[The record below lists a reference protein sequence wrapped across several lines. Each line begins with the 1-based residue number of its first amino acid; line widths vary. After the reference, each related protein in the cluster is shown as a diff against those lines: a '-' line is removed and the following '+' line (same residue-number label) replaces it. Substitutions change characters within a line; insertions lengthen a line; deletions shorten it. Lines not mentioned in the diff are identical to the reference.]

1 MSLEPGLCTTPKAEL
16 GSSQPEGRV
25 DVAIEQMLALHGWL
39 VAGFFLFA
47 IVLAA
52 YAIWFLIFRLGK

>member
-1 MSLEPGLCTTPKAEL
+1 M
-16 GSSQPEGRV
+16 
-25 DVAIEQMLALHGWL
+25 AIEQMLALHVWL